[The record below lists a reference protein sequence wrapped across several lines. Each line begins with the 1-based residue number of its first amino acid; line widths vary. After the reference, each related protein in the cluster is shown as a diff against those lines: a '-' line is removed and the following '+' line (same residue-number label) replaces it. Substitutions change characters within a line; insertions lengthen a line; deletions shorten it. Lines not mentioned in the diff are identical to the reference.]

1 MGVSEIKT
9 LKTLKEMTFPTFVVK
24 EGDFTCP
31 VHGIVKNKYIEKSDG
46 TIQWDTCP
54 LCLQEKE
61 KEEERKQQE
70 KARIAERERWVTYR
84 IKPKFFDLWFDN
96 FNAYNDSLK
105 KALSL
110 VQDIAFS
117 KSNRSLVLLG
127 SNGLGKSMLSS
138 IALKFRGGAIY
149 KMYEIIMRIKASYK
163 STSTESEQDILT
175 ELATLPLLVID
186 EVGRSFGSDTEK
198 NWLSYV
204 IDERYED
211 SLPTILISNLKKQ
224 SDCSEEEKR
233 EGLYIEHYLGK
244 DSVSRLAECADIVYV
259 TGYDYRRQNK
269 A

>member
-1 MGVSEIKT
+1 MSVPEIKT

-70 KARIAERERWVTYR
+70 KAMKAERERWVTYR

-117 KSNRSLVLLG
+117 KSNRSLLLLG
-127 SNGLGKSMLSS
+127 SNGLGKTMLSS

-149 KMYEIIMRIKASYK
+149 KMYEIVMRIKASYK
-163 STSTESEQDILT
+163 NSSEESEQDILT
-175 ELATLPLLVID
+175 ELSKLPLLVID
-186 EVGRSFGSDTEK
+186 EVGRQFGSDSEK
-198 NWLSYV
+198 NWMSYV
-204 IDERYED
+204 LDERYED
-211 SLPTILISNLKKQ
+211 GLPTILISNLKL
-224 SDCSEEEKR
+224 SRDCTKEEQAQ
-233 EGLYIEHYLGK
+233 GLYIEHYLGK
-244 DSVSRLAECADIVYV
+244 DSVSRLVECADIVTV
-259 TGYDYRRQNK
+259 TGEDWRRKNRT
-269 A
+269 